1 MSDRELV
8 ERITQQGDTRLF
20 AEVVKRHSGMVFSKA
35 MSVVHREEL
44 ATEVAQQTFVKAYEQ
59 LPLWRGQELKGWL
72 AIIAVHTALHI
83 VEKERRHR
91 GWPAEDM
98 ADTLPDNFD
107 PEHEERLL
115 HMEQA
120 LSELP
125 EQDQMFIRLHYYE
138 QRKTADIAQLTG
150 LTQQNV
156 LVRLHRIREKLKE
169 KMNRESNK

>member
-1 MSDRELV
+1 
-8 ERITQQGDTRLF
+8 
-20 AEVVKRHSGMVFSKA
+20 
-35 MSVVHREEL
+35 
-44 ATEVAQQTFVKAYEQ
+44 
-59 LPLWRGQELKGWL
+59 
-72 AIIAVHTALHI
+72 

-91 GWPAEDM
+91 GRPAEDV

-125 EQDQMFIRLHYYE
+125 EQDQMLIRLHYYE